1 MDPLALAGLLALVER
16 EQDRLRQQYAGGK
29 VGDGNADPH
38 GALPGQSGDRHQT
51 AHTLRDLI
59 HTWARRV
66 GTTLAKS
73 RNAAIDN
80 PRIDLGNCVII
91 DAKSVLDVRAVV
103 LDHNIGILRQLEE
116 DLAAFRALEVESH
129 RALVSVQVLKV
140 KTVAVPPHNIAMAR
154 AWWLDLDHVGAP
166 VRELAHRGRTST
178 MRGEVEDRQMFERH
192 AGHDSPFRLRA
203 IP

>member
-16 EQDRLRQQYAGGK
+16 EQDRLCQQYAGGK
-29 VGDGNADPH
+29 GGDGDADPH
-38 GALPGQSGDRHQT
+38 GALPWQSGDRHQT
-51 AHTLRDLI
+51 AHALRDLI

-66 GTTLAKS
+66 GTTLAKP

-80 PRIDLGNCVII
+80 PRIDHGNCVII
-91 DAKSVLDVRAVV
+91 DAKSVLDVRAVI
-103 LDHNIGILRQLEE
+103 LDHNIGIFRQLEE
-116 DLAAFRALEVESH
+116 DLAPFRALEVEGH
-129 RALVSVQVLKV
+129 RALLPVQVLKV
-140 KTVAVPPHNIAMAR
+140 NAVAVPPHTIAVGR

-166 VRELAHRGRTST
+166 ARELAHCGRTCT
-178 MRGEVEDRQMFERH
+178 MRREVEDRQMFERH